1 MARPRPIS
9 ISISLCIPW
18 LAGGCFSPTDLDD
31 GGATSG
37 TGATSGASASSSA
50 GPTTEDTAL
59 TELTGPTFPM
69 DSSGAPDT
77 TAASDATTSSAASCG
92 DGLPDD
98 GEECDDGNTN
108 VGDGCSAAC
117 LDEGITCDTA
127 LVGALSPFQVGRMVA
142 DGGYV
147 YGVPGPNTSADGI
160 LRIYDV
166 NDPAAPSPL
175 STFTVDPLDYP
186 NWRAR
191 GIAKGGD
198 HVWIAGGGPEFLSI
212 DVTDPAV
219 PLLGD
224 LDGPNEIDGPIA
236 IEGDLMLT
244 AESVGDEARLYD
256 ISDPNSAMQVA
267 LLGTGVEYDVALHD
281 TWAILW
287 GNTGLELYDISVVG
301 APVLT
306 GLVAPFP
313 GPTER
318 IVANDDSIFVA
329 AQGGLVAVDYSQPD
343 FPQIVDGDYGPLAS
357 YTDLALREHFLY
369 LPVANGVNVYD
380 VTDPAEPIQAGTYL
394 QIDAYPTAIAIDPPY
409 LYLSTENGLRIV
421 EDLPGLCDARCGNAF
436 VEYPEQCD
444 DGNLDPD
451 DGCNACVEG

>member
-1 MARPRPIS
+1 MARLRPILALS
-9 ISISLCIPW
+9 TPL

-37 TGATSGASASSSA
+37 TGATLGTSSSA

-59 TELTGPTFPM
+59 TELTGPTFPT

-77 TAASDATTSSAASCG
+77 TAAADESTTSSATSCG
-92 DGLPDD
+92 DGQPDD

-117 LDEGITCDTA
+117 MDESITCDTA

-147 YGVPGPNTSADGI
+147 YGVPGPNTNADGI
-160 LRIYDV
+160 LRIFDATDV
-166 NDPAAPSPL
+166 AAPAPL
-175 STFTVDPLDYP
+175 STFVVDPLDYP
-186 NWRAR
+186 NWHAR

-212 DVTDPAV
+212 DVTDPAL

-236 IEGDLMLT
+236 IQGDLMLT
-244 AESVGDEARLYD
+244 AESVGDDARLYD

-267 LLGTGVEYDVALHD
+267 LLGTAVEYDVALHD

-287 GNTGLELYDISVVG
+287 GNAGLEIHDISVVG
-301 APVLT
+301 APMLT
-306 GLVAPFP
+306 GLVAPLP

-343 FPQIVDGDYGPLAS
+343 FPQIVDGDYGPVD
-357 YTDLALREHFLY
+357 YHGDLALRGDFLY
-369 LPVANGVNVYD
+369 LPVSNGVNVYD
-380 VTDPAEPIQAGTYL
+380 VTDPADPIQAGTYL
-394 QIDAYPTAIAIDPPY
+394 QIEAFPTAVAIDPPY
-409 LYLSTENGLRIV
+409 LYLSTEDGLRII

-451 DGCNACVEG
+451 DGCDACVEA